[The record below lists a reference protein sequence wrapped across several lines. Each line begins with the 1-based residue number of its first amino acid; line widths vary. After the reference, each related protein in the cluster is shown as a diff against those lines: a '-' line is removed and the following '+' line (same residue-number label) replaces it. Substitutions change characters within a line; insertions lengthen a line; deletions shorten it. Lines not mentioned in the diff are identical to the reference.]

1 LFSQVHAGGRGK
13 GFFKESNM
21 QSGVQFAT
29 SAPEVKEIASKM
41 IGKTLITKQTGLRGR
56 IVNQVLIVERTFLRK
71 VEFSIHFQ

>member
-1 LFSQVHAGGRGK
+1 
-13 GFFKESNM
+13 M

-71 VEFSIHFQ
+71 VSFYNKFF